1 MNTKRSDVKM
11 KSLRFLWGIFP
22 WIMVALIVGFI
33 VILGGRIKEERIRQ
47 EETKKASMKKE
58 VPPVRVITLTMKP
71 HTLVDK
77 INLPGVVD
85 PSEDLWVKA
94 EVSGQV
100 LEVLA
105 QEGQPVKRNQILIQ
119 LDDRD
124 YRSRLAQIEANYKLV
139 RLNHDRIETLV
150 KKEVAAVTQL
160 DELEAQLKDLE
171 ARHNEAEL
179 ALKRTSISS
188 PISGLLNE
196 IKAEKGAFLTIG
208 DEVAHILQID
218 HVKVSVGVPESDV
231 ASVFDLNEADVII
244 DALQK
249 RKVKGKKVLL
259 SRKPRTLARLYD
271 LELSVPNPDGRILPG
286 MFARVELVKKTY
298 NKALTVPLYAVIS
311 QGNDR
316 FVFIENDGKAKVRH
330 IELGELVG
338 WQVHVPSGL
347 SAGERVIVVG
357 HRFLDNNQTV
367 EVIQNVLH
375 PQEIKN
381 L

>member
-1 MNTKRSDVKM
+1 M
-11 KSLRFLWGIFP
+11 
-22 WIMVALIVGFI
+22 GFI

-179 ALKRTSISS
+179 ALKRTSISA
-188 PISGLLNE
+188 PIPGLLNE

-271 LELSVPNPDGRILPG
+271 LELNVSNPDGRILPG

-298 NKALTVPLYAVIS
+298 PKALAVPLYAVIS
-311 QGNDR
+311 QGNER
-316 FVFIENDGKAKVRH
+316 FVFIDNDGKAKVRR
-330 IELGELVG
+330 IELGALVG

-375 PQEIKN
+375 PQEIKS